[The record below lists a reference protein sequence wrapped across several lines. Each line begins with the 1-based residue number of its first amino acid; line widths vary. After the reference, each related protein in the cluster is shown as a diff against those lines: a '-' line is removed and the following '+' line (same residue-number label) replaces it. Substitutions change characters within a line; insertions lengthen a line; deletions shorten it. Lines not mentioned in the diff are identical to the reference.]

1 MACTSGIT
9 LDHSPASDGRIVPIS
24 ALETKRQ
31 FVDNNLSIEEF
42 YTRGNVYRVFYT
54 WDGNKLISSVYTGN
68 YFKPTNLKDPIKSTN
83 GYPVNEFYPEH
94 CLKLMASGVT
104 YTRWLD
110 ATWVIGD
117 NNWEEM
123 APF

>member
-1 MACTSGIT
+1 MAGTTGIT

-24 ALETKRQ
+24 ALETKRT
-31 FVDNNLSIEEF
+31 FVDNNLTTETF

-68 YFKPTNLKDPIKSTN
+68 YFKPDNLQDPGKSSN

-104 YTRWLD
+104 YQMWLD
-110 ATWVIGD
+110 DSWIIGD
-117 NNWEEM
+117 NNWE
-123 APF
+123 APPP